1 MEKTYWNNFVKSGRV
16 SDYLDYRGIRSYDEV
31 MKNHEETGKKQ
42 VLECESGSDS
52 DRYDSVVRSDW
63 RI

>member
-1 MEKTYWNNFVKSGRV
+1 MEETYWNNFVETGRV
-16 SDYLDYRGIRSYDEV
+16 SDYLNYKGIRSYDAAV
-31 MKNHEETGKKQ
+31 KNHEGTKKKQ
-42 VLECESGSDS
+42 VLECESGSNG